1 MKTNNTPGSLPPD
14 QAPKLGKSQK
24 IAWGLG
30 AITDHFMTNSI
41 ANIADK
47 VYTMGFGV
55 NPSVLGWVMA
65 IPRIVDAISDPLM
78 GALSDNTRSRFG
90 RRRPYVAAGALLSG
104 LLFVLMWSPP
114 AGLGQTGLTAFLLI
128 TAILYYLAYTVFT
141 VPWSAF
147 GLELTEDYHE
157 RTQVQAY
164 RVFLAA
170 LGGIVLGFMWKLAFY
185 FGDGDDTKGIHKVA
199 LLFGILIVVSGLMP
213 LLCREKTRVQQQP
226 KIAVKDAFLQTFQN
240 RPFLLIL
247 MVVFLILMGLFLV
260 QRFGGYINVY
270 YVFGG
275 NKEAVSMLDVWSNLI
290 FQASGI
296 VLIPVIS
303 YLSRRLGKKNTLLL
317 AEGMVGL
324 AFLTSWVLYNPAF
337 PYLQLVFFFLIA
349 PGLSCVWILS
359 ASMIADIC
367 DVDEQAT
374 GLRREG
380 AYGAA
385 FSFMCKA
392 AITVTLILSGYILNL
407 CGYDAS
413 SPAPTSESIFRLRV
427 LYMVIPTCFFGLA
440 FGLTLFYPL
449 SEQRVR
455 AIREQLNQRQQ
466 NEQPLN
472 S

>member
-1 MKTNNTPGSLPPD
+1 MKTDNTAVVRPPD
-14 QAPKLGKSQK
+14 QAPKLAKSQK

-47 VYTMGFGV
+47 IYTMGFGV
-55 NPSVLGWVMA
+55 DPSVLGWVMA
-65 IPRIVDAISDPLM
+65 FPRVIDAFFDPLM

-90 RRRPYVAAGALLSG
+90 RRRPYIAAGALLSG

-114 AGLGQTGLTAFLLI
+114 AWLSKTGLTVFLLI
-128 TAILYYLAYTVFT
+128 SAVLYYLAYTVFT

-147 GLELTEDYHE
+147 GLELTDDYHE

-164 RVFLAA
+164 RIFLAA

-185 FGDGDDTKGIHKVA
+185 FGDGDDRRGIHKTA
-199 LLFGILIVVSGLMP
+199 LLFGIVIVISGLMP
-213 LLCREKTRVQQQP
+213 LFCREKIQVQQQP
-226 KIAVKDAFLQTFQN
+226 KMSVKDAFAQTCRN
-240 RPFLLIL
+240 RPFMLI
-247 MVVFLILMGLFLV
+247 MAVIFLILMGLFLV

-270 YVFGG
+270 YVFAG
-275 NKEAVSMLDVWSNLI
+275 NKESVSVLDIWSNLI

-303 YLSRRLGKKNTLLL
+303 FLSRKFGKKSTMLL
-317 AEGMVGL
+317 AEAMVGL
-324 AFLTSWVLYNPAF
+324 AFLTSWVLYNPTH
-337 PYLQLVFFFLIA
+337 PYLQLIFFFLIA

-359 ASMIADIC
+359 SSMIADIC

-385 FSFMCKA
+385 FSFVCKSS
-392 AITVTLILSGYILNL
+392 VGFTLILSGYLLNF
-407 CGYDAS
+407 CGYDTSAS
-413 SPAPTSESIFRLRV
+413 MPSPESIHRLRV
-427 LYMVIPTCFFGLA
+427 LYMLIPTVFFAVA
-440 FGLTLFYPL
+440 FGLTLLYPL
-449 SEQRVR
+449 SEQRMR
-455 AIREQLNQRQQ
+455 AIRVELDQRQKA
-466 NEQPLN
+466 ER
-472 S
+472 